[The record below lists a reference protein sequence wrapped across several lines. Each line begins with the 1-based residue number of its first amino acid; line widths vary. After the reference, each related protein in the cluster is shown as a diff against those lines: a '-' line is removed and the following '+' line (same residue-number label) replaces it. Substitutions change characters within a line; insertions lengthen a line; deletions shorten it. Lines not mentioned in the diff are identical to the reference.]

1 MLRTSLLFFLLL
13 TVGIVAQEG
22 DYGDYPDYQ
31 DYAVDDYGPVQDD
44 YGVPQDTLYHDYAQR
59 QNTKDGYVLLT
70 RDAFQSLLL
79 PVYVECLSALVQS
92 LTHCCCIDTCPCTH
106 THINT

>member
-1 MLRTSLLFFLLL
+1 MLRTSFLFFLLL

-59 QNTKDGYVLLT
+59 QNTKDGYV
-70 RDAFQSLLL
+70 SLRVMRFKVCCVLCMFGASL
-79 PVYVECLSALVQS
+79 PSYTHSHILVV
-92 LTHCCCIDTCPCTH
+92 L
-106 THINT
+106 

>member
-1 MLRTSLLFFLLL
+1 MIRARLLFFLLL

-31 DYAVDDYGPVQDD
+31 DYTVDDYGPVQDD

-59 QNTKDGYVLLT
+59 QNTKDGYV
-70 RDAFQSLLL
+70 SL
-79 PVYVECLSALVQS
+79 S
-92 LTHCCCIDTCPCTH
+92 LDGCR
-106 THINT
+106 N